1 MASKGSIISTLHG
14 VSTQHHSQISVFSSN
29 ARPTDTDREMVE
41 GGDDMET
48 MYLFP
53 TDYKYGTAK
62 NELVRRTT
70 KSGVWN
76 RMVE

>member
-1 MASKGSIISTLHG
+1 MCLPQS
-14 VSTQHHSQISVFSSN
+14 HSQISVFSLN
-29 ARPTDTDREMVE
+29 ARPTDTNREMAE
-41 GGDDMET
+41 GGNDMET
-48 MYLFP
+48 MYLFT

-70 KSGVWN
+70 ESGVWN

>member
-1 MASKGSIISTLHG
+1 MSIPTY
-14 VSTQHHSQISVFSSN
+14 HSQISVFSSN
-29 ARPTDTDREMVE
+29 VRPTDTNREMAE
-41 GGDDMET
+41 GGNDMET
-48 MYLFP
+48 MRLFT

-70 KSGVWN
+70 QSGVWN

>member
-1 MASKGSIISTLHG
+1 MSIPTY
-14 VSTQHHSQISVFSSN
+14 HSQISVFSSN

-41 GGDDMET
+41 SGNDMET
-48 MYLFP
+48 MYLFT

-62 NELVRRTT
+62 NELVRRKT
-70 KSGVWN
+70 KSGGWK